1 MRFDVN
7 CSILFTDLPV
17 LERPAA
23 AAAAGFEG
31 VEFWWPFER
40 AVPEDKEIEAFVA
53 AIKDAGVR
61 LVGLNFVDDIPQ
73 GRGLFSRPGDLVR
86 LRDNFDVA
94 VGIAGRLGCTA
105 LNALYGNRV
114 GGIDAQQDELALENL
129 ALAARKAADI
139 GAVVLVE
146 ALNGYE
152 SPSYPLVSVKGAI
165 DVIEAVG
172 EPNVRFLADLY
183 HLARMGEDL
192 EAALRHPLTGHVQIA
207 DNPGRGRPGTGSLPL
222 KELLDGY
229 DGWVGLEYKDPDFDF
244 DWIAEWS
251 PVPESGSLRNQRRHV
266 RATTIRQEF
275 VA

>member
-40 AVPEDKEIEAFVA
+40 AVPGDKEVEAFVA
-53 AIKDAGVR
+53 AIEDAGVH
-61 LVGLNFVDDIPQ
+61 LVGLNFVDDIPEG
-73 GRGLFSRPGDLVR
+73 GRGLFSRPADSAR
-86 LRDNFDVA
+86 LRDNLDVA
-94 VGIAGRLGCTA
+94 VGIAGRLGCRA

-114 GGIDAQQDELALENL
+114 DGLDAQQDELALENL
-129 ALAARKAADI
+129 RLAARKAAAID
-139 GAVVLVE
+139 AVVLVE
-146 ALNGYE
+146 ALNSYE
-152 SPSYPLVSVKGAI
+152 SPSYPLVSVKAAI

-183 HLARMGEDL
+183 HLGRMGEDL

-207 DNPGRGRPGTGSLPL
+207 DSPGRGRPGTGELPL
-222 KELLDGY
+222 ERLLEGY
-229 DGWVGLEYKDPDFDF
+229 DGWVGLEYKDPDRSF
-244 DWIAEWS
+244 DWIAEWTH
-251 PVPESGSLRNQRRHV
+251 QRRHV

-275 VA
+275 TA